1 LAKTFLKPVTV
12 SSTCGGA
19 ANPTSIVFTGY
30 NYSTFAE
37 LAASSSFVSVNAS
50 TGDIT
55 VSATAPA
62 GTFKIQMVAAVNS
75 IYKKGLTVTLTGT
88 QNRQPYLESNFSLTY
103 TISLN

>member
-1 LAKTFLKPVTV
+1 LPVNV

-19 ANPTSIVFTGY
+19 NPTTIVFTGY

-37 LAASSSFVSVNAS
+37 LTPSSSFVSVSTS

-55 VSATAPA
+55 VSATAPT
-62 GTFKIQMVAAVNS
+62 GTYKIKIVVTVNS
-75 IYKKGLTVTLTGT
+75 IYKKELTVTLTGT